1 MAKVTGPLFSMSAS
15 GKLGNAIVHF
25 GWKGLNVVRQYVIPA
40 NKMSLTQGSNRIFLG
55 GTGRAVGKIHAVSA
69 FAQKLIDLKLVIA
82 PNTKQSMLVAYILN
96 HYITD
101 VTAYNAQ
108 LALITAHT
116 AYTAFEA
123 AADLL
128 GVVTFD
134 LDYATAVPYDKA
146 LGLYLIAKSAQAL
159 GFTASPYSIN
169 ITAWTATQINSMIS
183 SFTA

>member
-25 GWKGLNVVRQYVIPA
+25 GWKGLNVVRQWVIPA
-40 NKMSLTQGSNRIFLG
+40 NKMSLTQGSNRTFLG
-55 GTGRAVGKIHAVSA
+55 GTGRAVGKIKKVSA
-69 FAQKLIDLKLVIA
+69 FAQKLIDLNLVVA
-82 PNTKQSMLVAYILN
+82 PDTKQSMLVAYILN
-96 HYITD
+96 HYLTD
-101 VTAYNAQ
+101 VTSYNTQ
-108 LALITAHT
+108 LASLTAHT
-116 AYTAFEA
+116 AYTSFQA

-128 GVVTFD
+128 GIVDFHMA
-134 LDYATAVPYDKA
+134 YGTAVAYNKA

-169 ITAWTATQINSMIS
+169 ITAWVAAQINSMVS